1 MHSTSVLSFDGG
13 CYSMN
18 ILIGC
23 IQSYTGSYSGSSIT
37 IRSCLIACLLGS
49 ATLIKGLDNLS
60 TMTYGGVDALEEAIH
75 AK

>member
-1 MHSTSVLSFDGG
+1 
-13 CYSMN
+13 MN